1 MEYNYNQIQDF
12 LDDDSFVRWTLF
24 GQDKDKWVQF
34 LIDHPMKA
42 SLMNEASEFILEINE
57 IQLEPLDEFDQQ
69 KIWSRINQTLK
80 VEEVSQETVELR
92 LWQRPFIKWVAC
104 IIILFGIGSLVWT
117 SNPDGQVS
125 YHDLL
130 TSFDA
135 QSTLIERINTSD
147 IPLKVQLEDG
157 SVIVLE
163 KNSKLSYPVHFNKN
177 SRTVILSGDAFFE
190 IAKDPNKP
198 FYVYANEIVTK
209 VLGTSFRIRAFDNDE
224 KLFVKVSTGRVSVFN
239 QRRINLSD
247 PETNGLVLVPNQQA
261 IYNRSDENL
270 SKKLVE
276 SPVVIAKES
285 PTEFNEAPIN
295 KVFDAIENRY
305 GIKIIYNEEVLA
317 SCTITTKLIDKS
329 LYDQL
334 DLICKIIAGTYKEVD
349 SQIVIESQGCTN

>member
-24 GQDKDKWVQF
+24 GQDKDKWAQF
-34 LIDHPMKA
+34 LIEYPLKA
-42 SLMNEASEFILEINE
+42 CLMNEAAQFILELNE
-57 IQLEPLDEFDQQ
+57 IQQEQLAEFDQQ
-69 KIWSRINQTLK
+69 KIWSRVNQTLK

-92 LWQRPFIKWVAC
+92 LWQRPFIKWAAC
-104 IIILFGIGSLVWT
+104 VIVLFGIGSLVWI
-117 SNPDGQVS
+117 SNPRGQVS
-125 YHDLL
+125 YNDLR

-135 QSTLIERINTSD
+135 QISLIEKINTSD
-147 IPLKVQLEDG
+147 SPFKVQLEDG
-157 SVIVLE
+157 SIIVLE

-177 SRTVILSGDAFFE
+177 SRTVILSGDAFFK

-224 KLFVKVSTGRVSVFN
+224 KIFVKVSTGRVSVFN

-261 IYNRSDENL
+261 IYSRSDENL
-270 SKKLVE
+270 SKRLVE
-276 SPVVIAKES
+276 LPMIIAKDS
-285 PTEFNEAPIN
+285 PIEFNEAPIN

-317 SCTITTKLIDKS
+317 NCTITTKLIDKS

-334 DLICKIIAGTYKEVD
+334 DLICRIIGGTYKEVD
-349 SQIVIESQGCTN
+349 SQIVIESQGCN

>member
-34 LIDHPMKA
+34 LIDYPMKA
-42 SLMNEASEFILEINE
+42 SLMNEASQFILEINE
-57 IQLEPLDEFDQQ
+57 IQLEPLAEFDQQ

-80 VEEVSQETVELR
+80 VEEVSHETVELR
-92 LWQRPFIKWVAC
+92 LWQRPFIKWAAC
-104 IIILFGIGSLVWT
+104 IIVLFGIGSLIWM
-117 SNPDGQVS
+117 SNPSGQVS
-125 YHDLL
+125 YKDLL
-130 TSFDA
+130 TSFDTQIA
-135 QSTLIERINTSD
+135 LIEKINTSD
-147 IPLKVQLEDG
+147 RPLKVQLEDG

-177 SRTVILSGDAFFE
+177 IRTVILSGDAFFE

-224 KLFVKVSTGRVSVFN
+224 KLFVKVCTGRVSVFN

-261 IYNRSDENL
+261 IYSRSDENL
-270 SKKLVE
+270 SKRLVE

-295 KVFDAIENRY
+295 NVLDAIENRY

-317 SCTITTKLIDKS
+317 SCAITTKLIDKS

-334 DLICKIIAGTYKEVD
+334 DLICKIIGGTYKEVD
-349 SQIVIESQGCTN
+349 SQIVIESQGCN